1 MSRRKKL
8 PKYRLHRPS
17 GQAVV
22 TLSGRD
28 FYLGAYDSEVSRVER
43 DRLVAEW
50 LVNGRA
56 LPPDPQD
63 EVGLTVA
70 EVMLRY

>member
-1 MSRRKKL
+1 MSRRKRL

-28 FYLGAYDSEVSRVER
+28 IYLGAHDSEVSRVEY
-43 DRLVAEW
+43 DRLVAAW
-50 LVNGRA
+50 LVNGRS